1 MRFAKWIMAAA
12 LACCCGAFA
21 QDQPQAAAPAAPV
34 TMDQVV
40 DHVVASEQKLV
51 MYLDSY
57 SPVVE
62 TYFQAMKP
70 DPELG
75 MVPAGD
81 KYFLGRLDLM
91 HASEASYLGSSSR
104 LKRFLGTLTETYSLR
119 LNPAGF
125 AWMIYAD
132 RDEFDRQHYD
142 FRYVRREFLGDL
154 RCLVFDV
161 QPKPKTGDGRFIG
174 RIWVED
180 QGYNVVR
187 LNGTYSNKGNGKYY
201 FHFDSWR
208 LNLQPGLWL
217 PSYVYSEE
225 SDMHYGIGRATSFKA
240 QTRLWG
246 YNLKHAS
253 HQSELTQLTVDS
265 PDVQDQS
272 AAAQDATPVQSQ
284 RLWEQQAEGNVVE
297 RLQQAGLLAPRGEVD
312 TVLETVVNNLV
323 VTNNINLTWP
333 VHCRVMLTEPLETF
347 HVGHTIVISRGLLDV
362 LPDEASLA
370 TVLSHELGHI
380 VLGHQTDTKFAFV
393 DRMLFS
399 DQYTYQQ
406 LGFAHNLND
415 EASADKKAL
424 ELLQNSPY
432 KAKLASAGLFLK
444 ALQERSVVLS
454 ALLTPHLGNPLASR
468 DRVLRMPDLM
478 SSAPALEMSKLDQ
491 VPALPLGG
499 RVKVDPWSDQ
509 AELVK
514 SPSVPLASA
523 REKMIFEVTPV
534 FPHLARESAVG
545 AANLPP
551 PSPAQPGARAA
562 AGPQQP
568 DTTPPPSGASPQ
580 PAGATPQAPA
590 TNPQP

>member
-1 MRFAKWIMAAA
+1 MGTMRWRKWIFMTVLACCGAA
-12 LACCCGAFA
+12 LA
-21 QDQPQAAAPAAPV
+21 QQNSQPAPL

-40 DHVVASEQKLV
+40 DRVVASEQNLV
-51 MYLDSY
+51 KNLDSY
-57 SPVVE
+57 SPVIE

-70 DPELG
+70 DPQLG

-91 HASEASYLGSSSR
+91 HSNEASYLGTASR

-161 QPKPKTGDGRFIG
+161 QPKPKTGSGRFVG

-180 QGYNVVR
+180 QAYNIVR
-187 LNGTYSNKGNGKYY
+187 LNGTYSNNGNGKYY

-208 LNLQPGLWL
+208 LNLQPGMWL
-217 PSYVYSEE
+217 PAYVYSEE
-225 SDMHYGIGRATSFKA
+225 SDMHYGIGRSTSFKA

-246 YNLKHAS
+246 YNLKHAA

-265 PDVQDQS
+265 PQVQDQS
-272 AAAQDATPVQSQ
+272 AAAQDATPVQSE
-284 RLWEQQAEGNVVE
+284 RLWEQQAENNVVE

-312 TVLETVVNNLV
+312 TVLETVINNV
-323 VTNNINLTWP
+323 MVTNNINLPWP

-370 TVLSHELGHI
+370 MVLSHELGHI
-380 VLGHQTDTKFAFV
+380 VLGHQSDTKFAFV

-406 LGFAHNLND
+406 LGFAHSAV
-415 EASADKKAL
+415 EEQAADKKGM

-444 ALQERSVVLS
+444 ALQARSVALP
-454 ALLTPHLGNPLASR
+454 ALLTPHLGNPLAVR
-468 DRVLRMPDLM
+468 DHILRMPELM

-499 RVKVDPWSDQ
+499 RIKVDPWSDEAQ
-509 AELVK
+509 LVK

-523 REKMIFEVTPV
+523 REKMIFEVTPL
-534 FPHLARESAVG
+534 FPHLARQAEVG
-545 AANLPP
+545 AAQ
-551 PSPAQPGARAA
+551 S
-562 AGPQQP
+562 
-568 DTTPPPSGASPQ
+568 
-580 PAGATPQAPA
+580 APA
-590 TNPQP
+590 AEQTPVPANPQP

>member
-1 MRFAKWIMAAA
+1 
-12 LACCCGAFA
+12 
-21 QDQPQAAAPAAPV
+21 
-34 TMDQVV
+34 MDQVV
-40 DHVVASEQKLV
+40 DRVVASEQKLV

-57 SPVVE
+57 NPVVE

-75 MVPAGD
+75 MLPAGD

-91 HASEASYLGSSSR
+91 HASEASFLGTPSR

-161 QPKPKTGDGRFIG
+161 QPKPKTGDGRFLG

-180 QGYNVVR
+180 QGYNIVR
-187 LNGTYSNKGNGKYY
+187 LNGTYSNNGNGKYY

-217 PSYVYSEE
+217 PAYVYSEE
-225 SDMHYGIGRATSFKA
+225 SDMHYGVGRSTSFKA

-246 YNLKHAS
+246 YNLKHGA

-265 PDVQDQS
+265 PEVRDQS
-272 AAAQDATPVQSQ
+272 AEAQDATPVQSE
-284 RLWEQQAEGNVVE
+284 RLWEQQAENNVVE

-312 TVLETVVNNLV
+312 TVLETVVNNLA
-323 VTNNINLTWP
+323 VTNNISLPWP

-347 HVGHTIVISRGLLDV
+347 HVGHTIVVSRGLLDV

-370 TVLSHELGHI
+370 MVLSHELGHI

-406 LGFAHNLND
+406 LGFAHSAAD
-415 EASADKKAL
+415 EAAADKKAM

-432 KAKLASAGLFLK
+432 KDKLPSAGLFLK
-444 ALQERSVVLS
+444 ALQARSLVLP
-454 ALLTPHLGNPLASR
+454 ALLTPHLGNPLATR
-468 DRVLRMPDLM
+468 DRILRMPELM
-478 SSAPALEMSKLDQ
+478 SSAPNLEMSKLDQ

-499 RVKVDPWSDQ
+499 RIKVDPWSDQ

-534 FPHLARESAVG
+534 FPHLARETSVGQAISA
-545 AANLPP
+545 
-551 PSPAQPGARAA
+551 SPAPVQPATPATA
-562 AGPQQP
+562 PQQ
-568 DTTPPPSGASPQ
+568 
-580 PAGATPQAPA
+580 
-590 TNPQP
+590 

>member
-1 MRFAKWIMAAA
+1 MRLTKWILAAV
-12 LACCCGAFA
+12 LACCCGVFP
-21 QDQPQAAAPAAPV
+21 QEKPQAVAAPV

-40 DHVVASEQKLV
+40 DRVVASEQNLV
-51 MYLDSY
+51 KTLDSY

-70 DPELG
+70 DPQLG
-75 MVPAGD
+75 MAPAGD

-91 HASEASYLGSSSR
+91 HGNEASYLGTSSR

-161 QPKPKTGDGRFIG
+161 QPKKKTGDGRFIG

-180 QGYNVVR
+180 QAYNIVR
-187 LNGTYSNKGNGKYY
+187 LNGTYSNNGNGKYY

-217 PSYVYSEE
+217 PAYVYSEE
-225 SDMHYGIGRATSFKA
+225 SDMHYGVGRATSFKA

-253 HQSELTQLTVDS
+253 HESELTQLRVDS

-272 AAAQDATPVQSQ
+272 AAAQDATPVQSE
-284 RLWEQQAEGNVVE
+284 RLWEQQAENNVVE

-312 TVLETVVNNLV
+312 TVLETVINNLV
-323 VTNNINLTWP
+323 VTNNINLPWP

-370 TVLSHELGHI
+370 MVLSHELGHI
-380 VLGHQTDTKFAFV
+380 VLGHQTDTKFAFL

-406 LGFAHNLND
+406 LGFAHNGAD
-415 EASADKKAL
+415 EAAADKKAM
-424 ELLQNSPY
+424 ELLQSSPY
-432 KAKLASAGLFLK
+432 KSKLASAGLFLK
-444 ALQERSVVLS
+444 ALQARSAVLP
-454 ALLTPHLGNPLASR
+454 ALLTPHLGNPLAAR
-468 DRVLRMPDLM
+468 DRILRMPELM
-478 SSAPALEMSKLDQ
+478 TSAPVLEMSKLEQ
-491 VPALPLGG
+491 VPALALGG

-514 SPSVPLASA
+514 SPSVPLASV

-534 FPHLARESAVG
+534 FPHLARQAEVGEVKSAPQTPV
-545 AANLPP
+545 
-551 PSPAQPGARAA
+551 QPGSTTTAA
-562 AGPQQP
+562 PVNPQQ
-568 DTTPPPSGASPQ
+568 
-580 PAGATPQAPA
+580 
-590 TNPQP
+590 

>member
-1 MRFAKWIMAAA
+1 MNTMRLTKWILAVV
-12 LACCCGAFA
+12 LACCCGVFS
-21 QDQPQAAAPAAPV
+21 QENPQAVAAPV

-40 DHVVASEQKLV
+40 DRVVASEQTLV
-51 MYLDSY
+51 KNLDSY

-70 DPELG
+70 DPQLG

-91 HASEASYLGSSSR
+91 HGNEASYLGTSSR

-142 FRYVRREFLGDL
+142 FHYVRREFLGDL

-161 QPKPKTGDGRFIG
+161 QPKKKTGDGRFVG

-180 QGYNVVR
+180 QAYNIVR
-187 LNGTYSNKGNGKYY
+187 LNGTYSNNGNGKYY

-208 LNLQPGLWL
+208 LNLQPGVWL
-217 PSYVYSEE
+217 PAYVYSEE
-225 SDMHYGIGRATSFKA
+225 SDMHYGVGRATSFKA

-253 HQSELTQLTVDS
+253 HESELTQLTVDS

-272 AAAQDATPVQSQ
+272 AAAQDATPVQSE
-284 RLWEQQAEGNVVE
+284 RLWEQQAENNVVE

-312 TVLETVVNNLV
+312 TVLETVINNLV
-323 VTNNINLTWP
+323 VTNNINLPWP
-333 VHCRVMLTEPLETF
+333 VRCRVMLTEPLETF
-347 HVGHTIVISRGLLDV
+347 HVGHTIVISRGLLDA

-370 TVLSHELGHI
+370 MVLSHELGHI
-380 VLGHQTDTKFAFV
+380 VLGHQTDTKFAFL

-406 LGFAHNLND
+406 LGFAHNAAD
-415 EASADKKAL
+415 EAAADKKAM
-424 ELLQNSPY
+424 ELLQSSPY
-432 KAKLASAGLFLK
+432 KSKLASAGLFLK
-444 ALQERSVVLS
+444 ALQARSAVLP
-454 ALLTPHLGNPLASR
+454 ALLTPHLGNPLAAR
-468 DRVLRMPDLM
+468 DRILRMPELM
-478 SSAPALEMSKLDQ
+478 TSAPALEMGKLDQ
-491 VPALPLGG
+491 VPALALGG

-514 SPSVPLASA
+514 SPSVPLASV

-534 FPHLARESAVG
+534 FPHLARQAEVGEVKSAPQTPVQPDG
-545 AANLPP
+545 TTPAAPVN
-551 PSPAQPGARAA
+551 
-562 AGPQQP
+562 PQQ
-568 DTTPPPSGASPQ
+568 
-580 PAGATPQAPA
+580 
-590 TNPQP
+590 

>member
-1 MRFAKWIMAAA
+1 MRAAKWIMAAV
-12 LACCCGAFA
+12 LACSCTVFA
-21 QDQPQAAAPAAPV
+21 QDKPEAPAPTL

-40 DHVVASEQKLV
+40 DQIVAREQTLV
-51 MYLDSY
+51 KNLDNY

-70 DPELG
+70 DPDLG
-75 MVPAGD
+75 MVPVAD

-91 HASEASYLGSSSR
+91 HGNESSYLGTSSR

-132 RDEFDRQHYD
+132 RDEFDREHYD
-142 FRYVRREFLGDL
+142 FHYVRREFLGDL

-161 QPKPKTGDGRFIG
+161 QPKKKTGDGRFLG

-180 QGYNVVR
+180 QGYNIVR
-187 LNGTYSNKGNGKYY
+187 LNGTYSNNGNGKYY

-217 PSYVYSEE
+217 PAYVYSEE

-246 YNLKHAS
+246 YNLKHAA
-253 HQSELTQLTVDS
+253 HESELTQLTVDS

-284 RLWEQQAEGNVVE
+284 RLWEQQAESNVVE
-297 RLQQAGLLAPRGEVD
+297 RLQQAGLLAPRGQVD

-323 VTNNINLTWP
+323 VTNNINLPWP
-333 VHCRVMLTEPLETF
+333 VHCRVMLTAPLETF

-362 LPDEASLA
+362 LPDEVSLA
-370 TVLSHELGHI
+370 MVLSHELGHI

-393 DRMLFS
+393 DRMLYS

-406 LGFAHNLND
+406 LGFAHNSN
-415 EASADKKAL
+415 EEQAADKKAMD
-424 ELLQNSPY
+424 LLKNSPY
-432 KAKLASAGLFLK
+432 KDKLPAAGLFLK
-444 ALQERSVVLS
+444 ALQARSAELP
-454 ALLTPHLGNPLASR
+454 ALLTPHLGNPLATK
-468 DRVLRMPDLM
+468 DRILRMPDLM
-478 SSAPALEMSKLDQ
+478 SAAPNLEMSKLDQ

-514 SPSVPLASA
+514 SPAVALASA

-534 FPHLARESAVG
+534 FPHLARAAEAGAV
-545 AANLPP
+545 AAIPQAPVPP
-551 PSPAQPGARAA
+551 APQPPAQQAPQASVQPASTPAQPPSAA
-562 AGPQQP
+562 
-568 DTTPPPSGASPQ
+568 PSAPQ
-580 PAGATPQAPA
+580 P
-590 TNPQP
+590 

>member
-1 MRFAKWIMAAA
+1 MRRARWIMAAM
-12 LACCCGAFA
+12 LACCCAALA
-21 QDQPQAAAPAAPV
+21 QEKPQAAAPV

-40 DHVVASEQKLV
+40 DHVVASEQKLI

-91 HASEASYLGSSSR
+91 HAAEASYLGTPSR

-161 QPKPKTGDGRFIG
+161 QPKPKTGDGRFVG
-174 RIWVED
+174 RIWVEE
-180 QGYNVVR
+180 QGYNIVR
-187 LNGTYSNKGNGKYY
+187 LNGTYSNNGNGKYY

-208 LNLQPGLWL
+208 LNLQPNLWL
-217 PSYVYSEE
+217 PAYVYSEE
-225 SDMHYGIGRATSFKA
+225 SDMRYGIGRATSFKA

-246 YNLKHAS
+246 YNLKHGV

-272 AAAQDATPVQSQ
+272 AAAQDATPVQSE
-284 RLWEQQAEGNVVE
+284 RLWEQQAENNVVE
-297 RLQQAGLLAPRGEVD
+297 RLQQAGLLAPRGDVD
-312 TVLETVVNNLV
+312 TVLETVINNLV
-323 VTNNINLTWP
+323 VTNNINLPWP
-333 VHCRVMLTEPLETF
+333 VHCRVLLTEPLETF

-370 TVLSHELGHI
+370 MVLSHELGHI

-406 LGFAHNLND
+406 LGFAHNAAE
-415 EASADKKAL
+415 EAAADKKAM

-432 KAKLASAGLFLK
+432 KDKLASAGLFLK
-444 ALQERSVVLS
+444 ALQARSAVLP
-454 ALLTPHLGNPLASR
+454 ALLTPHLGNPLAVR
-468 DRVLRMPDLM
+468 DRILRMPELM
-478 SSAPALEMSKLDQ
+478 SSAPPLEMSKLDQ

-499 RVKVDPWSDQ
+499 RIKVDPWSDQ

-514 SPSVPLASA
+514 SPTVPLASA

-534 FPHLARESAVG
+534 FPHLAREADAGQTKSA
-545 AANLPP
+545 
-551 PSPAQPGARAA
+551 AQP
-562 AGPQQP
+562 P
-568 DTTPPPSGASPQ
+568 
-580 PAGATPQAPA
+580 ATPAA
-590 TNPQP
+590 SANPPQ

>member
-1 MRFAKWIMAAA
+1 MNTMRLTKWILAVV
-12 LACCCGAFA
+12 LACCCGVFS
-21 QDQPQAAAPAAPV
+21 QENPQAVAAPV

-40 DHVVASEQKLV
+40 DRVVASEQTLV
-51 MYLDSY
+51 KNLDSY

-70 DPELG
+70 DPQLG

-91 HASEASYLGSSSR
+91 HGNEASYLGTSSR

-142 FRYVRREFLGDL
+142 FHYVRREFLGDL

-161 QPKPKTGDGRFIG
+161 QPKKKTGDGRFVG

-180 QGYNVVR
+180 QAYNIVR
-187 LNGTYSNKGNGKYY
+187 LNGTYSNNGNGKYY

-208 LNLQPGLWL
+208 LNLQPGVWL
-217 PSYVYSEE
+217 PAYVYSEE
-225 SDMHYGIGRATSFKA
+225 SDMHYGVGRATSFKA

-253 HQSELTQLTVDS
+253 HESELTQLTVDS

-272 AAAQDATPVQSQ
+272 AAAQDATPVQSE
-284 RLWEQQAEGNVVE
+284 RLWEQQAENNVVE

-312 TVLETVVNNLV
+312 TVLETVINNLV
-323 VTNNINLTWP
+323 VTNNINLPWP
-333 VHCRVMLTEPLETF
+333 VRCRVMLTEPLETF
-347 HVGHTIVISRGLLDV
+347 HVGHTIVISRGLLDA

-380 VLGHQTDTKFAFV
+380 VLGHQTDTKFAFL

-406 LGFAHNLND
+406 LGFAHNAAD
-415 EASADKKAL
+415 EAAADKKAM
-424 ELLQNSPY
+424 ELLQSSPY
-432 KAKLASAGLFLK
+432 KSKLASAGLFLN
-444 ALQERSVVLS
+444 ALQARSAVLP
-454 ALLTPHLGNPLASR
+454 ALLTPHLGNPLAAR
-468 DRVLRMPDLM
+468 DRILRMPELM
-478 SSAPALEMSKLDQ
+478 TSAPALEMGKLDQ
-491 VPALPLGG
+491 VPALALGG

-514 SPSVPLASA
+514 SPSVPLASV

-534 FPHLARESAVG
+534 FPHLTRQAEVGEVKSAPQTPVQPDG
-545 AANLPP
+545 TTPAAPVN
-551 PSPAQPGARAA
+551 
-562 AGPQQP
+562 PQQ
-568 DTTPPPSGASPQ
+568 
-580 PAGATPQAPA
+580 
-590 TNPQP
+590 

>member
-1 MRFAKWIMAAA
+1 MRWRKWIFMTVLACCGAA
-12 LACCCGAFA
+12 LA
-21 QDQPQAAAPAAPV
+21 QQNSQPAPL

-40 DHVVASEQKLV
+40 DRVVASEQNLV
-51 MYLDSY
+51 KNLDSY
-57 SPVVE
+57 SPVIE

-70 DPELG
+70 DPQLG

-91 HASEASYLGSSSR
+91 HSNEASYLGTASR

-161 QPKPKTGDGRFIG
+161 QPKPKTGSGRFVG

-180 QGYNVVR
+180 QAYNIVR
-187 LNGTYSNKGNGKYY
+187 LNGTYSNNGNGKYY

-208 LNLQPGLWL
+208 LNLQPGMWL
-217 PSYVYSEE
+217 PAYVYSEE
-225 SDMHYGIGRATSFKA
+225 SDMHYGIGRSTSFKA

-246 YNLKHAS
+246 YNLKHAA

-265 PDVQDQS
+265 PQVQDQS
-272 AAAQDATPVQSQ
+272 AAAQDATPVQSE
-284 RLWEQQAEGNVVE
+284 RLWEQQAENNVVE

-312 TVLETVVNNLV
+312 TVLETVINNV
-323 VTNNINLTWP
+323 MVTNNINLPWP

-370 TVLSHELGHI
+370 MVLSHELGHI
-380 VLGHQTDTKFAFV
+380 VLGHQSDTKFAFV

-406 LGFAHNLND
+406 LGFAHSAV
-415 EASADKKAL
+415 EEQAADKKGM

-444 ALQERSVVLS
+444 ALQARSVALP
-454 ALLTPHLGNPLASR
+454 ALLTPHLGNPLAVR
-468 DRVLRMPDLM
+468 DHILRMPELM

-499 RVKVDPWSDQ
+499 RIKVDPWSDEAQ
-509 AELVK
+509 LVK

-523 REKMIFEVTPV
+523 REKMIFEVTPL
-534 FPHLARESAVG
+534 FPHLARQAEVG
-545 AANLPP
+545 AAQ
-551 PSPAQPGARAA
+551 S
-562 AGPQQP
+562 
-568 DTTPPPSGASPQ
+568 
-580 PAGATPQAPA
+580 APA
-590 TNPQP
+590 AEQTPVPANPQP

>member
-1 MRFAKWIMAAA
+1 MRLTKWILAAV
-12 LACCCGAFA
+12 LACCCGVFP
-21 QDQPQAAAPAAPV
+21 QEKPQAVAAPV

-40 DHVVASEQKLV
+40 DRVVASEQNLV
-51 MYLDSY
+51 KTLDSY

-70 DPELG
+70 DPQLG
-75 MVPAGD
+75 MAPAGD

-91 HASEASYLGSSSR
+91 HGNEASYLGTSSR

-161 QPKPKTGDGRFIG
+161 QPKKKTGDGRFIG

-180 QGYNVVR
+180 QAYNIVR
-187 LNGTYSNKGNGKYY
+187 LNGTYSNNGNGKYY

-217 PSYVYSEE
+217 PAYVYSEE
-225 SDMHYGIGRATSFKA
+225 SDMHYGVGRATSFKA

-253 HQSELTQLTVDS
+253 HESELTQLRVDS

-272 AAAQDATPVQSQ
+272 AAAQDATPVQSE
-284 RLWEQQAEGNVVE
+284 RLWEQQAENNVVE

-312 TVLETVVNNLV
+312 TVLETVINNLV
-323 VTNNINLTWP
+323 VTNNINLPWP

-370 TVLSHELGHI
+370 MVLSHELGHI
-380 VLGHQTDTKFAFV
+380 VLGHQTDTKFAFL

-406 LGFAHNLND
+406 LGFAHNGAD
-415 EASADKKAL
+415 EAAADKKAM
-424 ELLQNSPY
+424 ELLQSSPY
-432 KAKLASAGLFLK
+432 KSKLASAGLFLK
-444 ALQERSVVLS
+444 ALQARSAVLP
-454 ALLTPHLGNPLASR
+454 ALLTPHLGNPLGAR
-468 DRVLRMPDLM
+468 DRILRMPELM
-478 SSAPALEMSKLDQ
+478 TSAPVLEMSKLEQ
-491 VPALPLGG
+491 VPALALGG

-514 SPSVPLASA
+514 SPSVPLASV

-534 FPHLARESAVG
+534 FPHLARQAEVGEVKSAPQTPV
-545 AANLPP
+545 
-551 PSPAQPGARAA
+551 QPGSTTTAA
-562 AGPQQP
+562 PVNPQQ
-568 DTTPPPSGASPQ
+568 
-580 PAGATPQAPA
+580 
-590 TNPQP
+590 

>member
-1 MRFAKWIMAAA
+1 MRRTKWILAAV
-12 LACCCGAFA
+12 LACGCGLFS
-21 QDQPQAAAPAAPV
+21 QETPPVVSAPV

-40 DHVVASEQKLV
+40 DRVVASEQTLV
-51 MYLDSY
+51 KNLDSY

-70 DPELG
+70 DPQLG

-91 HASEASYLGSSSR
+91 HGNEASYLGTSSR

-161 QPKPKTGDGRFIG
+161 QPKKKTGDGRFIG

-180 QGYNVVR
+180 QSYNIVR
-187 LNGTYSNKGNGKYY
+187 LNGTYSNNGNGKYY

-217 PSYVYSEE
+217 PAYVYSEE
-225 SDMHYGIGRATSFKA
+225 TDMHYGVGRATSFKA

-246 YNLKHAS
+246 YNLKHAA
-253 HQSELTQLTVDS
+253 HESELTQLTVDS

-272 AAAQDATPVQSQ
+272 AAAQDATPVQSE
-284 RLWEQQAEGNVVE
+284 RLWEQQAENNVVE

-312 TVLETVVNNLV
+312 TVLETVINNLV
-323 VTNNINLTWP
+323 VTSNVNLTWP

-370 TVLSHELGHI
+370 MVLSHELGHI

-406 LGFAHNLND
+406 LGFAHNAAD
-415 EASADKKAL
+415 EAAADKKAM

-432 KAKLASAGLFLK
+432 KSKLASAGLFLK
-444 ALQERSVVLS
+444 ALQARSVVLP
-454 ALLTPHLGNPLASR
+454 ALLTPHLGNPLATR
-468 DRVLRMPDLM
+468 ERILRMPELM
-478 SSAPALEMSKLDQ
+478 TSAPALEMSKLDQ

-499 RVKVDPWSDQ
+499 RIKVDPWSDQ

-523 REKMIFEVTPV
+523 REKMVFEVTPV
-534 FPHLARESAVG
+534 FPHLARQAEVGEAKSAPQTPV
-545 AANLPP
+545 
-551 PSPAQPGARAA
+551 QPGSAA
-562 AGPQQP
+562 PAAPV
-568 DTTPPPSGASPQ
+568 SPQ
-580 PAGATPQAPA
+580 P
-590 TNPQP
+590 

>member
-1 MRFAKWIMAAA
+1 MRLTKWILAVV
-12 LACCCGAFA
+12 LACCCGVFS
-21 QDQPQAAAPAAPV
+21 QENPQAVAAPV

-40 DHVVASEQKLV
+40 DRVVASEQTLV
-51 MYLDSY
+51 KNLDSY

-70 DPELG
+70 DPQQG

-91 HASEASYLGSSSR
+91 HGNEASYLGTSSR

-142 FRYVRREFLGDL
+142 FHYVRREFLGDL

-161 QPKPKTGDGRFIG
+161 QPKKKTGDGRFVG

-180 QGYNVVR
+180 QAYNIVR
-187 LNGTYSNKGNGKYY
+187 LNGTYSNNGNGKYY

-208 LNLQPGLWL
+208 LNLQPGVWL
-217 PSYVYSEE
+217 PAYVYSEE
-225 SDMHYGIGRATSFKA
+225 SDMHYGVGRATSFKA

-253 HQSELTQLTVDS
+253 HESELTQLTVDS

-272 AAAQDATPVQSQ
+272 AAAQDATPVQSE
-284 RLWEQQAEGNVVE
+284 RLWEQQAENNVVE

-312 TVLETVVNNLV
+312 TVLETVINNLV
-323 VTNNINLTWP
+323 VTNNINLPWP
-333 VHCRVMLTEPLETF
+333 VRCRVMLTEPLETF
-347 HVGHTIVISRGLLDV
+347 HVGHTIVISRGLLDA

-370 TVLSHELGHI
+370 MVLSHELGHI
-380 VLGHQTDTKFAFV
+380 VLGHQTDTKFAFL

-406 LGFAHNLND
+406 LGFAHNAAD
-415 EASADKKAL
+415 EAAADKKAM
-424 ELLQNSPY
+424 ELLQSSPY
-432 KAKLASAGLFLK
+432 KSKLASAGLFLK
-444 ALQERSVVLS
+444 ALQARSAVLP
-454 ALLTPHLGNPLASR
+454 ALLTPHLGNPLAAR
-468 DRVLRMPDLM
+468 DRILRMPELM
-478 SSAPALEMSKLDQ
+478 ISAPALEMGKLDQ
-491 VPALPLGG
+491 VPALALGG

-514 SPSVPLASA
+514 SPSVPLASV

-534 FPHLARESAVG
+534 FPHLARQAEVGEVKSAPQTPVQPDG
-545 AANLPP
+545 TTPAAPVN
-551 PSPAQPGARAA
+551 
-562 AGPQQP
+562 PQQ
-568 DTTPPPSGASPQ
+568 
-580 PAGATPQAPA
+580 
-590 TNPQP
+590 

>member
-1 MRFAKWIMAAA
+1 MRRTKWILAAV
-12 LACCCGAFA
+12 LACGCAVFS
-21 QDQPQAAAPAAPV
+21 QETPPVVSAPV

-40 DHVVASEQKLV
+40 DRVVASEQTLV
-51 MYLDSY
+51 KNLDSY

-70 DPELG
+70 DPQLG

-91 HASEASYLGSSSR
+91 HGNEASYLGTSSR

-161 QPKPKTGDGRFIG
+161 QPKKKTGDGRFIG
-174 RIWVED
+174 RLWVED
-180 QGYNVVR
+180 QSYNIVR
-187 LNGTYSNKGNGKYY
+187 LNGTYSNNGNGKYY

-217 PSYVYSEE
+217 PAYVYSEE
-225 SDMHYGIGRATSFKA
+225 TDMHYGVGRATSFKA

-246 YNLKHAS
+246 YNLKHAA
-253 HQSELTQLTVDS
+253 HESELTQLTVDS

-272 AAAQDATPVQSQ
+272 AAAQDATPVQSE
-284 RLWEQQAEGNVVE
+284 RLWEQQAENNVVE

-312 TVLETVVNNLV
+312 TVLETVINNLV
-323 VTNNINLTWP
+323 VTSNVNLTWP

-370 TVLSHELGHI
+370 MVLSHELGHI

-406 LGFAHNLND
+406 LGFAHNAAD
-415 EASADKKAL
+415 EAAADKRAM

-432 KAKLASAGLFLK
+432 KSKLASAGLFLK
-444 ALQERSVVLS
+444 ALQARSVVLP
-454 ALLTPHLGNPLASR
+454 ALLTPHLGNPLATR
-468 DRVLRMPDLM
+468 ERILRMPELM
-478 SSAPALEMSKLDQ
+478 TSAPALEMSKLDQ

-499 RVKVDPWSDQ
+499 RIKVDPWSDQ

-523 REKMIFEVTPV
+523 REKMVFEVTPV
-534 FPHLARESAVG
+534 FPHLARQAEVGEAKSAPQTPV
-545 AANLPP
+545 
-551 PSPAQPGARAA
+551 QPG
-562 AGPQQP
+562 
-568 DTTPPPSGASPQ
+568 S
-580 PAGATPQAPA
+580 ATPAA
-590 TNPQP
+590 TVNPQP

>member
-1 MRFAKWIMAAA
+1 MRLTKWILAVV
-12 LACCCGAFA
+12 LACCCGVFS
-21 QDQPQAAAPAAPV
+21 QENPQAVAAPV

-40 DHVVASEQKLV
+40 DRVVASEQTLV
-51 MYLDSY
+51 KNLDRY

-70 DPELG
+70 DPQLG

-91 HASEASYLGSSSR
+91 HGNEASYLGTSSR

-142 FRYVRREFLGDL
+142 FHYVRREFLGDL

-161 QPKPKTGDGRFIG
+161 QPKKKTGDGRFVG

-180 QGYNVVR
+180 QAYNIVR
-187 LNGTYSNKGNGKYY
+187 LNGTYSNNGNGKYY

-208 LNLQPGLWL
+208 LNLQPGVWL
-217 PSYVYSEE
+217 PAYVYSEE
-225 SDMHYGIGRATSFKA
+225 SDMHYGVGRATSFKA

-253 HQSELTQLTVDS
+253 HESELTQLTVDS

-272 AAAQDATPVQSQ
+272 AAAQDATPVQSE
-284 RLWEQQAEGNVVE
+284 RLWEQQAENNVVE

-312 TVLETVVNNLV
+312 TVLETVINNLV
-323 VTNNINLTWP
+323 VTNNINLPWP
-333 VHCRVMLTEPLETF
+333 VRCRVMLTEPLETF
-347 HVGHTIVISRGLLDV
+347 HVGHTIVISRGLLDA

-370 TVLSHELGHI
+370 MVLSHELGHI
-380 VLGHQTDTKFAFV
+380 VLGHQTDTKFAFL

-406 LGFAHNLND
+406 LGFAHNAAD
-415 EASADKKAL
+415 EAAADKKAM
-424 ELLQNSPY
+424 ELLQSSPY
-432 KAKLASAGLFLK
+432 KSKLASAGLFLK
-444 ALQERSVVLS
+444 ALQARSAVLP
-454 ALLTPHLGNPLASR
+454 ALLTPHLGNPLAAR
-468 DRVLRMPDLM
+468 DRILRMPELM
-478 SSAPALEMSKLDQ
+478 TSAPALEMGKLDQ
-491 VPALPLGG
+491 VPALALGG

-514 SPSVPLASA
+514 SPSVPLASV

-534 FPHLARESAVG
+534 FPHLARQAEVGEVKSAPQTPVQPDG
-545 AANLPP
+545 TTPAAPVN
-551 PSPAQPGARAA
+551 
-562 AGPQQP
+562 PQQ
-568 DTTPPPSGASPQ
+568 
-580 PAGATPQAPA
+580 
-590 TNPQP
+590 

>member
-1 MRFAKWIMAAA
+1 MRRTKWILAAV
-12 LACCCGAFA
+12 LACGCGLFS
-21 QDQPQAAAPAAPV
+21 QETPPVVSAPV

-40 DHVVASEQKLV
+40 DRVVASEQTLV
-51 MYLDSY
+51 KNLDSY

-70 DPELG
+70 DPQLG

-91 HASEASYLGSSSR
+91 HGNEASYLGTSSR

-161 QPKPKTGDGRFIG
+161 QPKKKTGDGRFIG

-180 QGYNVVR
+180 QSYNIVR
-187 LNGTYSNKGNGKYY
+187 LNGTYSNNGNGKYY

-217 PSYVYSEE
+217 PAYVYSEE
-225 SDMHYGIGRATSFKA
+225 TDMHYGVGRATSFKA

-246 YNLKHAS
+246 YNLKHAA
-253 HQSELTQLTVDS
+253 HESELTQLTVDS

-272 AAAQDATPVQSQ
+272 AAAQDATPVQSE
-284 RLWEQQAEGNVVE
+284 RLWEQQAENNVVE

-312 TVLETVVNNLV
+312 TVLETVINNLV
-323 VTNNINLTWP
+323 VTSNVNLTWP

-370 TVLSHELGHI
+370 MVLSHELGHI

-406 LGFAHNLND
+406 LGFAQNAAD
-415 EASADKKAL
+415 EAAADKKAM

-432 KAKLASAGLFLK
+432 KSKLASAGLFLK
-444 ALQERSVVLS
+444 ALQARSVVLP
-454 ALLTPHLGNPLASR
+454 ALLTPHLGNPLATR
-468 DRVLRMPDLM
+468 ERILRMPELM
-478 SSAPALEMSKLDQ
+478 TSAPALEMSKLDQ

-499 RVKVDPWSDQ
+499 RIKVDPWSDQ

-523 REKMIFEVTPV
+523 REKMVFEVTPV
-534 FPHLARESAVG
+534 FPHLARQAEVGEAKSAPQTPV
-545 AANLPP
+545 
-551 PSPAQPGARAA
+551 QPG
-562 AGPQQP
+562 
-568 DTTPPPSGASPQ
+568 S
-580 PAGATPQAPA
+580 ATPAAPV
-590 TNPQP
+590 NPQP

>member
-1 MRFAKWIMAAA
+1 MRWAGWMMAAM
-12 LACCCGAFA
+12 LACCCGALA
-21 QDQPQAAAPAAPV
+21 QEKPV

-40 DHVVASEQKLV
+40 DHVVASEQKLI

-91 HASEASYLGSSSR
+91 HAAEASYLGTPSR

-161 QPKPKTGDGRFIG
+161 QPKPKTGDGRFVG

-180 QGYNVVR
+180 QGYNIVR
-187 LNGTYSNKGNGKYY
+187 LNGTYSNNGNGKYY

-208 LNLQPGLWL
+208 LNLQPNLWL
-217 PSYVYSEE
+217 PAYVYSEE
-225 SDMHYGIGRATSFKA
+225 SDMRYGIGRATSFKA

-246 YNLKHAS
+246 YNLKHGA

-272 AAAQDATPVQSQ
+272 AAAQDATPVQSE
-284 RLWEQQAEGNVVE
+284 RLWEQQAENNVVE
-297 RLQQAGLLAPRGEVD
+297 RLQQAGLLAPRGDVD

-323 VTNNINLTWP
+323 VTNNINLPWP
-333 VHCRVMLTEPLETF
+333 VHCRVLLTEPLETF

-362 LPDEASLA
+362 LPDEVSLA
-370 TVLSHELGHI
+370 MVLSHELGHI

-406 LGFAHNLND
+406 LGFAHNAVE
-415 EASADKKAL
+415 EAAADKKAM

-432 KAKLASAGLFLK
+432 KDKLASAGLFLK
-444 ALQERSVVLS
+444 ALQARSAVLP
-454 ALLTPHLGNPLASR
+454 ALLTPHLGNPLAVR
-468 DRVLRMPDLM
+468 DRILRMPELM
-478 SSAPALEMSKLDQ
+478 NSAPPLEMSKLDQ

-499 RVKVDPWSDQ
+499 RIKVDPWSDK

-514 SPSVPLASA
+514 SPTVQLASA

-534 FPHLARESAVG
+534 FPHLAREADAG
-545 AANLPP
+545 QTKTAA
-551 PSPAQPGARAA
+551 
-562 AGPQQP
+562 QQP
-568 DTTPPPSGASPQ
+568 ATPP
-580 PAGATPQAPA
+580 APA
-590 TNPQP
+590 NPPQ

>member
-1 MRFAKWIMAAA
+1 MNTMRLTKCILAVV
-12 LACCCGAFA
+12 LACCCGVFS
-21 QDQPQAAAPAAPV
+21 QENPQAVAAPV

-40 DHVVASEQKLV
+40 DRVVASEQTLV
-51 MYLDSY
+51 KNLDSY

-70 DPELG
+70 DPQQG

-91 HASEASYLGSSSR
+91 HGNEASYLGTSSR

-142 FRYVRREFLGDL
+142 FHYVRREFLGDL

-161 QPKPKTGDGRFIG
+161 QPKKKTGDGRFVG

-180 QGYNVVR
+180 QAYNIVR
-187 LNGTYSNKGNGKYY
+187 LNGTYSNNGNGKYY

-208 LNLQPGLWL
+208 LNLQPGVWL
-217 PSYVYSEE
+217 PAYVYSEE
-225 SDMHYGIGRATSFKA
+225 SDMHYGVGRATSFKA

-253 HQSELTQLTVDS
+253 HESELTQLTVDS

-272 AAAQDATPVQSQ
+272 AAAQDATPVQSE
-284 RLWEQQAEGNVVE
+284 RLWEQQAENNVVE

-312 TVLETVVNNLV
+312 TVLETVINNLV
-323 VTNNINLTWP
+323 VTNNINLPWP
-333 VHCRVMLTEPLETF
+333 VRCRVMLTEPLETF
-347 HVGHTIVISRGLLDV
+347 HVGHTIVISRGLLDA

-370 TVLSHELGHI
+370 MVLSHELGHI
-380 VLGHQTDTKFAFV
+380 VLGHQTDTKFAFL

-406 LGFAHNLND
+406 LGFAHNAAD
-415 EASADKKAL
+415 EAAADKKAM
-424 ELLQNSPY
+424 ELLQSSPY
-432 KAKLASAGLFLK
+432 KSKLASAGLFLK
-444 ALQERSVVLS
+444 ALQARSAVLP
-454 ALLTPHLGNPLASR
+454 ALLTPHLGNPLAAR
-468 DRVLRMPDLM
+468 DRILRMPELM
-478 SSAPALEMSKLDQ
+478 TSAPALEMGKLDQ
-491 VPALPLGG
+491 VPALALGG

-514 SPSVPLASA
+514 SPSVPLASV

-534 FPHLARESAVG
+534 FPHLARQAEVGEVKSAPQTPVQPDG
-545 AANLPP
+545 TTPAAPVN
-551 PSPAQPGARAA
+551 
-562 AGPQQP
+562 PQQ
-568 DTTPPPSGASPQ
+568 
-580 PAGATPQAPA
+580 
-590 TNPQP
+590 

>member
-1 MRFAKWIMAAA
+1 MKTMRRTKWILAAV
-12 LACCCGAFA
+12 LACGCGLFS
-21 QDQPQAAAPAAPV
+21 QETPPVVSAPV

-40 DHVVASEQKLV
+40 DRVVASEQTLV
-51 MYLDSY
+51 KNLDSY

-70 DPELG
+70 DPQLG

-91 HASEASYLGSSSR
+91 HGNEASYLGTSSR

-161 QPKPKTGDGRFIG
+161 QPKKKTGDGRFIG

-180 QGYNVVR
+180 QSYNIVR
-187 LNGTYSNKGNGKYY
+187 LNGTYSNNGNGKYY

-217 PSYVYSEE
+217 PAYVYSEE
-225 SDMHYGIGRATSFKA
+225 TDMHYGVGRATSFKA

-246 YNLKHAS
+246 YNLKHAA
-253 HQSELTQLTVDS
+253 HESELTQLTVDS

-272 AAAQDATPVQSQ
+272 AAAQDATPVQSE
-284 RLWEQQAEGNVVE
+284 RLWEQQAENNVVE

-312 TVLETVVNNLV
+312 TVLETVINNLV
-323 VTNNINLTWP
+323 VTSNVNLTWP

-370 TVLSHELGHI
+370 MVLSHELGHI

-406 LGFAHNLND
+406 LGFAQNAAD
-415 EASADKKAL
+415 EAAADKKAM

-432 KAKLASAGLFLK
+432 KSKLASAGLFLK
-444 ALQERSVVLS
+444 ALQARSVVLP
-454 ALLTPHLGNPLASR
+454 ALLTPHLGNPLATR
-468 DRVLRMPDLM
+468 ERILRMPELM
-478 SSAPALEMSKLDQ
+478 TSAPALEMSKLDQ

-499 RVKVDPWSDQ
+499 RIKVDPWSDQ

-523 REKMIFEVTPV
+523 REKMVFEVTPV
-534 FPHLARESAVG
+534 FPHLARQAEVGEAKSAPQTPV
-545 AANLPP
+545 
-551 PSPAQPGARAA
+551 QPGSA
-562 AGPQQP
+562 
-568 DTTPPPSGASPQ
+568 
-580 PAGATPQAPA
+580 APA
-590 TNPQP
+590 APVNPQP

>member
-1 MRFAKWIMAAA
+1 MRRTKWILAAV
-12 LACCCGAFA
+12 LACGCGLFS
-21 QDQPQAAAPAAPV
+21 QETPQVVSAPV

-40 DHVVASEQKLV
+40 DRVVASEQTLV
-51 MYLDSY
+51 KNLDSY

-70 DPELG
+70 DPQLG

-91 HASEASYLGSSSR
+91 HGNEASYLGTSSR

-161 QPKPKTGDGRFIG
+161 QPKKKTGDGRFIG

-180 QGYNVVR
+180 QSYNIVR
-187 LNGTYSNKGNGKYY
+187 LNGTYSNNGNGKYY

-217 PSYVYSEE
+217 PAYVYSEE
-225 SDMHYGIGRATSFKA
+225 TDMHYGVGRATSFKA

-246 YNLKHAS
+246 YNLKHAA
-253 HQSELTQLTVDS
+253 HESELTQLTVDS

-272 AAAQDATPVQSQ
+272 AAAQDATPVQSE
-284 RLWEQQAEGNVVE
+284 RLWEQQAENNVVE

-312 TVLETVVNNLV
+312 TVLETVINNLV
-323 VTNNINLTWP
+323 VTSNVNLTWP

-370 TVLSHELGHI
+370 MVLSHELGHI

-406 LGFAHNLND
+406 LGFAQNAAD
-415 EASADKKAL
+415 EAAADKKAM

-432 KAKLASAGLFLK
+432 KSKLASAGLFLK
-444 ALQERSVVLS
+444 ALQARSVVLP
-454 ALLTPHLGNPLASR
+454 ALLTPHLGNPLATR
-468 DRVLRMPDLM
+468 ERILRMPELM
-478 SSAPALEMSKLDQ
+478 TSAPALEMSKLDQ

-499 RVKVDPWSDQ
+499 RIKVDPWSDQ

-523 REKMIFEVTPV
+523 REKMVFEVTPV
-534 FPHLARESAVG
+534 FPHLARQAEVGEAKSAPQTPV
-545 AANLPP
+545 
-551 PSPAQPGARAA
+551 QPGSA
-562 AGPQQP
+562 
-568 DTTPPPSGASPQ
+568 
-580 PAGATPQAPA
+580 APA
-590 TNPQP
+590 APVNPQP

>member
-1 MRFAKWIMAAA
+1 
-12 LACCCGAFA
+12 
-21 QDQPQAAAPAAPV
+21 
-34 TMDQVV
+34 
-40 DHVVASEQKLV
+40 
-51 MYLDSY
+51 
-57 SPVVE
+57 
-62 TYFQAMKP
+62 
-70 DPELG
+70 
-75 MVPAGD
+75 
-81 KYFLGRLDLM
+81 
-91 HASEASYLGSSSR
+91 
-104 LKRFLGTLTETYSLR
+104 
-119 LNPAGF
+119 
-125 AWMIYAD
+125 
-132 RDEFDRQHYD
+132 
-142 FRYVRREFLGDL
+142 
-154 RCLVFDV
+154 
-161 QPKPKTGDGRFIG
+161 
-174 RIWVED
+174 
-180 QGYNVVR
+180 
-187 LNGTYSNKGNGKYY
+187 
-201 FHFDSWR
+201 
-208 LNLQPGLWL
+208 
-217 PSYVYSEE
+217 
-225 SDMHYGIGRATSFKA
+225 
-240 QTRLWG
+240 
-246 YNLKHAS
+246 
-253 HQSELTQLTVDS
+253 
-265 PDVQDQS
+265 
-272 AAAQDATPVQSQ
+272 
-284 RLWEQQAEGNVVE
+284 VE
-297 RLQQAGLLAPRGEVD
+297 RWQQAGLLAPRGEVD

-406 LGFAHNLND
+406 LGFAHNVND

-499 RVKVDPWSDQ
+499 RIKVDPWSDQ

-534 FPHLARESAVG
+534 FPHLAREAAVG
-545 AANLPP
+545 TAANIPP
-551 PSPAQPGARAA
+551 QPPAQPSAGVAA
-562 AGPQQP
+562 PPQQP
-568 DTTPPPSGASPQ
+568 GASPQ
-580 PAGATPQAPA
+580 PAGASPQPSDAGPQPPPP
-590 TNPQP
+590 NPQP

>member
-1 MRFAKWIMAAA
+1 MNTMRLTKWILAVV
-12 LACCCGAFA
+12 LACCCGVFS
-21 QDQPQAAAPAAPV
+21 QENPQAVAAPV

-40 DHVVASEQKLV
+40 DRVVASEQTLV
-51 MYLDSY
+51 KNLDSY

-70 DPELG
+70 DPQLG

-91 HASEASYLGSSSR
+91 HGNEASYLGTSSR

-142 FRYVRREFLGDL
+142 FHYVRREFLGDL

-161 QPKPKTGDGRFIG
+161 QPKKKTGDGRFVG

-180 QGYNVVR
+180 QAYNIVR
-187 LNGTYSNKGNGKYY
+187 LNGTYSNNGNGKYY

-208 LNLQPGLWL
+208 LNLQPGVWL
-217 PSYVYSEE
+217 PAYVYSEE
-225 SDMHYGIGRATSFKA
+225 SDMHYGVGRATSFKA

-253 HQSELTQLTVDS
+253 HESELTQLTVDS

-272 AAAQDATPVQSQ
+272 AAAQDATPVQSE
-284 RLWEQQAEGNVVE
+284 RLWEQQAENNVVE

-312 TVLETVVNNLV
+312 TVLETVINNLV
-323 VTNNINLTWP
+323 VTNNINLPWP
-333 VHCRVMLTEPLETF
+333 VRCRVMLTEPLETF
-347 HVGHTIVISRGLLDV
+347 HVGHTIVISRGLLDA

-370 TVLSHELGHI
+370 MVLSHELGHI
-380 VLGHQTDTKFAFV
+380 VLGHQTDTKFAFL

-406 LGFAHNLND
+406 LGFAHNAAD
-415 EASADKKAL
+415 EAAADKKAM
-424 ELLQNSPY
+424 ELLQSSPY
-432 KAKLASAGLFLK
+432 KSKLASAGLFLK
-444 ALQERSVVLS
+444 ALQARSAVLP
-454 ALLTPHLGNPLASR
+454 ALLTPHLGNPLAAR
-468 DRVLRMPDLM
+468 DRILRMPELM
-478 SSAPALEMSKLDQ
+478 ISAPSLEMGKLDQ
-491 VPALPLGG
+491 VPALALGG

-514 SPSVPLASA
+514 SPSVPLASV

-534 FPHLARESAVG
+534 FPHLARQAEVGEVKSAPQTPVQPDG
-545 AANLPP
+545 TTPAAPVN
-551 PSPAQPGARAA
+551 
-562 AGPQQP
+562 PQQ
-568 DTTPPPSGASPQ
+568 
-580 PAGATPQAPA
+580 
-590 TNPQP
+590 

>member
-1 MRFAKWIMAAA
+1 MRVAKWILAAV
-12 LACCCGAFA
+12 LACCCGVFS
-21 QDQPQAAAPAAPV
+21 QEKPLTVAAPV

-40 DHVVASEQKLV
+40 DRVVASEQNLV
-51 MYLDSY
+51 KTLDAY

-70 DPELG
+70 DPQLG
-75 MVPAGD
+75 MAPAGD

-91 HASEASYLGSSSR
+91 HGNEASYLGTSSR
-104 LKRFLGTLTETYSLR
+104 LKRFLGTVTETYSLR

-161 QPKPKTGDGRFIG
+161 QPKKKTGDGRFVG

-180 QGYNVVR
+180 KGYNIVR
-187 LNGTYSNKGNGKYY
+187 LNGTYSNNGNGKYY

-208 LNLQPGLWL
+208 LNLQPGVWL
-217 PSYVYSEE
+217 PAYVYSEE
-225 SDMHYGIGRATSFKA
+225 SDMHYGVGRATSFKA

-246 YNLKHAS
+246 YNLKHAA
-253 HQSELTQLTVDS
+253 HESELTQLTVDS

-272 AAAQDATPVQSQ
+272 AAAQDATPVQSE
-284 RLWEQQAEGNVVE
+284 RLWEQQAENNVVE

-323 VTNNINLTWP
+323 VTNNINLPWP

-370 TVLSHELGHI
+370 MVLSHELGHI
-380 VLGHQTDTKFAFV
+380 VLGHQTDTKFAFL

-406 LGFAHNLND
+406 LGFAHNAAD
-415 EASADKKAL
+415 EAAADKKAM

-432 KAKLASAGLFLK
+432 TSKLASAGLFLK
-444 ALQERSVVLS
+444 ALQARSAVLA
-454 ALLTPHLGNPLASR
+454 ALLTPHLGNPLATR
-468 DRVLRMPDLM
+468 DRILRMPDLM
-478 SSAPALEMSKLDQ
+478 TSAPALEMGKLDQ
-491 VPALPLGG
+491 VPALALGG

-534 FPHLARESAVG
+534 FPHLARQAEVGEVKSAPQTPV
-545 AANLPP
+545 
-551 PSPAQPGARAA
+551 QPGSATA
-562 AGPQQP
+562 
-568 DTTPPPSGASPQ
+568 ASPV
-580 PAGATPQAPA
+580 
-590 TNPQP
+590 NPQP

>member
-1 MRFAKWIMAAA
+1 MNTMRLTKWILAVV
-12 LACCCGAFA
+12 LACCCGVFS
-21 QDQPQAAAPAAPV
+21 QESPQAVAAPV

-40 DHVVASEQKLV
+40 DRVVASEQTLV
-51 MYLDSY
+51 KNLDRY

-70 DPELG
+70 DPQLG

-91 HASEASYLGSSSR
+91 HGNEASYLGTSSR

-142 FRYVRREFLGDL
+142 FHYVRREFLGDL

-161 QPKPKTGDGRFIG
+161 QPKKKTGDGRFVG

-180 QGYNVVR
+180 QAYNIVR
-187 LNGTYSNKGNGKYY
+187 LNGTYSNNGNGKYY

-208 LNLQPGLWL
+208 LNLQPGVWL
-217 PSYVYSEE
+217 PAYVYSEE
-225 SDMHYGIGRATSFKA
+225 SDMHYGVGRATSFKA

-253 HQSELTQLTVDS
+253 HESELTQLTVDS

-272 AAAQDATPVQSQ
+272 AAAQDATPVQSE
-284 RLWEQQAEGNVVE
+284 RLWEQQAENNVVE

-312 TVLETVVNNLV
+312 TVLETVINNLV
-323 VTNNINLTWP
+323 VTNNINLPWP
-333 VHCRVMLTEPLETF
+333 VRCRVMLTEPLETF
-347 HVGHTIVISRGLLDV
+347 HVGHTIVISRGLLDA

-370 TVLSHELGHI
+370 MVLSHELGHI
-380 VLGHQTDTKFAFV
+380 VLGHQTDTKFAFL

-406 LGFAHNLND
+406 LGFAHNAAD
-415 EASADKKAL
+415 EAAADKKAM
-424 ELLQNSPY
+424 ELLQSSPY
-432 KAKLASAGLFLK
+432 KSKLASAGLFLK
-444 ALQERSVVLS
+444 ALQARSAVLP
-454 ALLTPHLGNPLASR
+454 ALLTPHLGNPLAAR
-468 DRVLRMPDLM
+468 DRILRMPELM
-478 SSAPALEMSKLDQ
+478 TSAPALEMGKLDQ
-491 VPALPLGG
+491 VPALALGG

-514 SPSVPLASA
+514 SPSVPLASV

-534 FPHLARESAVG
+534 FPHLARQAEVGEVKSAPQTPVQPDG
-545 AANLPP
+545 TTPAAPVN
-551 PSPAQPGARAA
+551 
-562 AGPQQP
+562 PQQ
-568 DTTPPPSGASPQ
+568 
-580 PAGATPQAPA
+580 
-590 TNPQP
+590 

>member
-1 MRFAKWIMAAA
+1 MRAAKWIMAAV
-12 LACCCGAFA
+12 LACSCTVFA
-21 QDQPQAAAPAAPV
+21 QDKPEAPTL

-40 DHVVASEQKLV
+40 DQIVAREQALV
-51 MYLDSY
+51 KNLDSY

-70 DPELG
+70 DPDLG
-75 MVPAGD
+75 MVPVAD

-91 HASEASYLGSSSR
+91 HGNESSYLGTSSR

-132 RDEFDRQHYD
+132 RDEFDREHYD
-142 FRYVRREFLGDL
+142 FHYVRREFLGDL

-161 QPKPKTGDGRFIG
+161 QPKKKTGDGRFLG

-180 QGYNVVR
+180 QGYNIVR
-187 LNGTYSNKGNGKYY
+187 LNGTYSNNGNGKYY

-217 PSYVYSEE
+217 PAYVYSEE

-246 YNLKHAS
+246 YNLKHAA
-253 HQSELTQLTVDS
+253 HESELTQLTVDS

-284 RLWEQQAEGNVVE
+284 RLWEQQAESNVVE
-297 RLQQAGLLAPRGEVD
+297 RLQQAGLLAPRGQVD

-323 VTNNINLTWP
+323 VTNNINLPWP
-333 VHCRVMLTEPLETF
+333 VHCRVMLTAPLETF

-362 LPDEASLA
+362 LPDEVSLA
-370 TVLSHELGHI
+370 MVLSHELGHI

-393 DRMLFS
+393 DRMLYS

-406 LGFAHNLND
+406 LGFAHNSN
-415 EASADKKAL
+415 EEQAADKKAMD
-424 ELLQNSPY
+424 LLKNSPY
-432 KAKLASAGLFLK
+432 KDKLPAAGLFLK
-444 ALQERSVVLS
+444 ALQARSAELP
-454 ALLTPHLGNPLASR
+454 ALLTPHLGNPLATKER
-468 DRVLRMPDLM
+468 ILRMPDLM
-478 SSAPALEMSKLDQ
+478 TAAPNLEMSKLDQ

-514 SPSVPLASA
+514 SPSVALASA

-534 FPHLARESAVG
+534 FPHLARAAEAGAV
-545 AANLPP
+545 AAIPQAPVPP
-551 PSPAQPGARAA
+551 APQPPAQQAPQASVQPASTPAQPPSAA
-562 AGPQQP
+562 
-568 DTTPPPSGASPQ
+568 PSAPQ
-580 PAGATPQAPA
+580 P
-590 TNPQP
+590 

>member
-1 MRFAKWIMAAA
+1 MRLTKWILAVV
-12 LACCCGAFA
+12 LACCCGVFS
-21 QDQPQAAAPAAPV
+21 QENPQAVAAPV

-40 DHVVASEQKLV
+40 DRVVASEQTLV
-51 MYLDSY
+51 KNLDSY

-70 DPELG
+70 DPQLG

-91 HASEASYLGSSSR
+91 HGNEASYLGTSSR

-142 FRYVRREFLGDL
+142 FHYVRREFLGDL

-161 QPKPKTGDGRFIG
+161 QPKKKTGDGRFVG

-180 QGYNVVR
+180 QAYNIVR
-187 LNGTYSNKGNGKYY
+187 LNGTYSNNGNGKYY

-208 LNLQPGLWL
+208 LNLQPGVWL
-217 PSYVYSEE
+217 PAYVYSEE
-225 SDMHYGIGRATSFKA
+225 SDMHYGVGRATSFKA

-253 HQSELTQLTVDS
+253 HESELTQLTVDS

-272 AAAQDATPVQSQ
+272 AAAQDATPVQSE
-284 RLWEQQAEGNVVE
+284 RLWEQQAENNVVE

-312 TVLETVVNNLV
+312 TVLETVINNLV
-323 VTNNINLTWP
+323 VTNNINLPWP
-333 VHCRVMLTEPLETF
+333 VRCRVMLTEPLETF
-347 HVGHTIVISRGLLDV
+347 HVGHTIVISRGLLDA

-370 TVLSHELGHI
+370 MVLSHELGHI
-380 VLGHQTDTKFAFV
+380 VLGHQTDTKFAFL

-406 LGFAHNLND
+406 LGFAHNAAD
-415 EASADKKAL
+415 EAAADKKAM
-424 ELLQNSPY
+424 ELLQSSPY
-432 KAKLASAGLFLK
+432 KSKLASAGLFLK
-444 ALQERSVVLS
+444 ALQARSAVLP
-454 ALLTPHLGNPLASR
+454 ALLTPHLGNPLAAR
-468 DRVLRMPDLM
+468 DRILRMPELM
-478 SSAPALEMSKLDQ
+478 TSAPALEMGKLDQ
-491 VPALPLGG
+491 VPALALGG

-514 SPSVPLASA
+514 SPSVPLASV

-534 FPHLARESAVG
+534 FPHLARQAEVGEVKSAPQTPVQPDG
-545 AANLPP
+545 TTPAAPVN
-551 PSPAQPGARAA
+551 
-562 AGPQQP
+562 PQQ
-568 DTTPPPSGASPQ
+568 
-580 PAGATPQAPA
+580 
-590 TNPQP
+590 

>member
-1 MRFAKWIMAAA
+1 MNTMRLTKWILAVV
-12 LACCCGAFA
+12 LACCCGVFS
-21 QDQPQAAAPAAPV
+21 QENPQAVAAPV

-40 DHVVASEQKLV
+40 DRVVASEQTLV
-51 MYLDSY
+51 KNLDSY

-70 DPELG
+70 DPQQG

-91 HASEASYLGSSSR
+91 HGNEASYLGTSSR

-142 FRYVRREFLGDL
+142 FHYVRREFLGDL

-161 QPKPKTGDGRFIG
+161 QPKKKTGDGRFVG

-180 QGYNVVR
+180 QAYNIVR
-187 LNGTYSNKGNGKYY
+187 LNGTYSNNGNGKYY

-208 LNLQPGLWL
+208 LNLQPGVWL
-217 PSYVYSEE
+217 PAYVYSEE
-225 SDMHYGIGRATSFKA
+225 SDMHYGVGRATSFKA

-253 HQSELTQLTVDS
+253 HESELTQLTVDS

-272 AAAQDATPVQSQ
+272 AAAQDATPVQSE
-284 RLWEQQAEGNVVE
+284 RLWEQQAENNVVE

-312 TVLETVVNNLV
+312 TVLETVINNLV
-323 VTNNINLTWP
+323 VTNNINLPWP
-333 VHCRVMLTEPLETF
+333 VRCRVMLTEPLETF
-347 HVGHTIVISRGLLDV
+347 HVGHTIVISRGLLDA

-370 TVLSHELGHI
+370 MVLSHELGHI
-380 VLGHQTDTKFAFV
+380 VLGHQTDTKFAFL

-406 LGFAHNLND
+406 LGFAHNAAD
-415 EASADKKAL
+415 EAAADKKAM
-424 ELLQNSPY
+424 ELLQSSPY
-432 KAKLASAGLFLK
+432 KSKLASAGLFLK
-444 ALQERSVVLS
+444 ALQARSAVLP
-454 ALLTPHLGNPLASR
+454 ALLTPHLGNPLAAR
-468 DRVLRMPDLM
+468 DRILRMPELM
-478 SSAPALEMSKLDQ
+478 TSAPALEMGKLDQ
-491 VPALPLGG
+491 VPALALGG

-514 SPSVPLASA
+514 SPSVPLASV

-534 FPHLARESAVG
+534 FPHLARQAEVGEVKSAPQTPVQPDG
-545 AANLPP
+545 TTPAAPVN
-551 PSPAQPGARAA
+551 
-562 AGPQQP
+562 PQQ
-568 DTTPPPSGASPQ
+568 
-580 PAGATPQAPA
+580 
-590 TNPQP
+590 

>member
-1 MRFAKWIMAAA
+1 MNTMRLTKWILAVV
-12 LACCCGAFA
+12 LACCCGVFS
-21 QDQPQAAAPAAPV
+21 QENPQAVAAPV

-40 DHVVASEQKLV
+40 DRVVASEQTLV
-51 MYLDSY
+51 KNLDSY

-70 DPELG
+70 DPQLG

-91 HASEASYLGSSSR
+91 HGNEASYLGTSSR

-142 FRYVRREFLGDL
+142 FHYVRREFLGDL

-161 QPKPKTGDGRFIG
+161 QPKKKTGDGRFVG

-180 QGYNVVR
+180 QAYNIVR
-187 LNGTYSNKGNGKYY
+187 LNGTYSNNGNGKYY

-208 LNLQPGLWL
+208 LNLQPGVWL
-217 PSYVYSEE
+217 PAYVYSEE
-225 SDMHYGIGRATSFKA
+225 SDMHYGVGRATSFKA

-253 HQSELTQLTVDS
+253 HESELTQLTVDS

-272 AAAQDATPVQSQ
+272 AAAQDATPVQSE
-284 RLWEQQAEGNVVE
+284 RLWEQQAENNVVE

-312 TVLETVVNNLV
+312 TVLETVINNLV
-323 VTNNINLTWP
+323 VTNNINLPWP
-333 VHCRVMLTEPLETF
+333 VRCRVMLTEPLETF
-347 HVGHTIVISRGLLDV
+347 HVGHTIVISRGLLDA

-370 TVLSHELGHI
+370 MVLSHELGHI
-380 VLGHQTDTKFAFV
+380 VLGHQTDTKFAFL

-406 LGFAHNLND
+406 LGFAHNAAD
-415 EASADKKAL
+415 EAAADKKAM
-424 ELLQNSPY
+424 ELLQSSPY
-432 KAKLASAGLFLK
+432 KSKLASAGLFLK
-444 ALQERSVVLS
+444 ALQARSAVLP
-454 ALLTPHLGNPLASR
+454 ALLTPHLGNPLAAR
-468 DRVLRMPDLM
+468 DRILRMPELM
-478 SSAPALEMSKLDQ
+478 ISAPALEMGKLDQ
-491 VPALPLGG
+491 VPALALGG

-514 SPSVPLASA
+514 SPSVPLASV

-534 FPHLARESAVG
+534 FPHLARQAEVGEVKSAPQTPVQPDG
-545 AANLPP
+545 TTPAAPVN
-551 PSPAQPGARAA
+551 
-562 AGPQQP
+562 PQQ
-568 DTTPPPSGASPQ
+568 
-580 PAGATPQAPA
+580 
-590 TNPQP
+590 

>member
-1 MRFAKWIMAAA
+1 MRRTKWILAAV
-12 LACCCGAFA
+12 LACGCGLFS
-21 QDQPQAAAPAAPV
+21 QETPPVVSAPV

-40 DHVVASEQKLV
+40 DRVVASEQTLV
-51 MYLDSY
+51 KNLDSY

-70 DPELG
+70 DPQLG

-91 HASEASYLGSSSR
+91 HGNEASYLGTSSR

-161 QPKPKTGDGRFIG
+161 QPKKKTGDGRFIG

-180 QGYNVVR
+180 QSYNIVR
-187 LNGTYSNKGNGKYY
+187 LNGTYSNNGNGKYY

-217 PSYVYSEE
+217 PAYVYSEE
-225 SDMHYGIGRATSFKA
+225 TDMHYGVGRATSFKA

-246 YNLKHAS
+246 YNLKHAA
-253 HQSELTQLTVDS
+253 HESELTQLTVDS

-272 AAAQDATPVQSQ
+272 AAAQDATPVQSE
-284 RLWEQQAEGNVVE
+284 RLWEQQAENNVVE

-312 TVLETVVNNLV
+312 TVLETVINNLV
-323 VTNNINLTWP
+323 VTSNVNLTWP

-370 TVLSHELGHI
+370 MVLSHELGHI

-406 LGFAHNLND
+406 LGFAQNAAD
-415 EASADKKAL
+415 EAAADKKAM

-432 KAKLASAGLFLK
+432 KSKLASAGLFLK
-444 ALQERSVVLS
+444 ALQARSVVLP
-454 ALLTPHLGNPLASR
+454 ALLTPHLGNPLATR
-468 DRVLRMPDLM
+468 ERILRMPELM
-478 SSAPALEMSKLDQ
+478 TSAPALEMSKLDQ

-499 RVKVDPWSDQ
+499 RIKVDPWSDQ

-523 REKMIFEVTPV
+523 REKMVFEVTPV
-534 FPHLARESAVG
+534 FPHLARQAEVGEAKSAPQTPV
-545 AANLPP
+545 
-551 PSPAQPGARAA
+551 QPGSA
-562 AGPQQP
+562 
-568 DTTPPPSGASPQ
+568 
-580 PAGATPQAPA
+580 APA
-590 TNPQP
+590 APVNPQP

>member
-1 MRFAKWIMAAA
+1 MRLTKWILAVV
-12 LACCCGAFA
+12 LACCCGVFS
-21 QDQPQAAAPAAPV
+21 QENPQAVAAPV

-40 DHVVASEQKLV
+40 DRVVASEQTLV
-51 MYLDSY
+51 KNLDSY

-70 DPELG
+70 DPQLG

-91 HASEASYLGSSSR
+91 HGNEASYLGTSSR

-142 FRYVRREFLGDL
+142 FHYVRREFLGDL

-161 QPKPKTGDGRFIG
+161 QPKKKTGDGRFVG

-180 QGYNVVR
+180 QAYNIVR
-187 LNGTYSNKGNGKYY
+187 LNGTYSNNGNGKYY

-208 LNLQPGLWL
+208 LNLQPGVWL
-217 PSYVYSEE
+217 PAYVYSEE
-225 SDMHYGIGRATSFKA
+225 SDMHYGVGRATSFKA

-253 HQSELTQLTVDS
+253 HESELTQLTVDS

-272 AAAQDATPVQSQ
+272 AAAQDATPVQSE
-284 RLWEQQAEGNVVE
+284 RLWEQQAENNVVE

-312 TVLETVVNNLV
+312 TVLETVINNLV
-323 VTNNINLTWP
+323 VTNNINLPWP
-333 VHCRVMLTEPLETF
+333 VRCRVMLTEPLETF
-347 HVGHTIVISRGLLDV
+347 HVGHTIVISRGLLDA

-370 TVLSHELGHI
+370 MVLSHELGHI
-380 VLGHQTDTKFAFV
+380 VLGHQTDTKFAFL

-406 LGFAHNLND
+406 LGFAHNAAD
-415 EASADKKAL
+415 EAAADKKAM
-424 ELLQNSPY
+424 ELLQSSPY
-432 KAKLASAGLFLK
+432 KSKLASAGLFLK
-444 ALQERSVVLS
+444 ALQARSAVLP
-454 ALLTPHLGNPLASR
+454 ALLTPHLGNPLAAR
-468 DRVLRMPDLM
+468 DRILRMPELM
-478 SSAPALEMSKLDQ
+478 ISAPALEMGKLDQ
-491 VPALPLGG
+491 VPALALGG

-514 SPSVPLASA
+514 SPSVPLASV

-534 FPHLARESAVG
+534 FPHLARQAEVGEVKSAPQTPVQPDG
-545 AANLPP
+545 TTPAAPVN
-551 PSPAQPGARAA
+551 
-562 AGPQQP
+562 PQQ
-568 DTTPPPSGASPQ
+568 
-580 PAGATPQAPA
+580 
-590 TNPQP
+590 

>member
-1 MRFAKWIMAAA
+1 MRLTKWILAVV
-12 LACCCGAFA
+12 LACCCGVFS
-21 QDQPQAAAPAAPV
+21 QEKPQAVAAPV

-40 DHVVASEQKLV
+40 DRVVASEQTLV
-51 MYLDSY
+51 KNLDSY

-70 DPELG
+70 DPQLG

-91 HASEASYLGSSSR
+91 HGNEASYLGTSSR

-142 FRYVRREFLGDL
+142 FHYVRREFLGDL

-161 QPKPKTGDGRFIG
+161 QPKKKTGDGRFVG

-180 QGYNVVR
+180 QAYNIVR
-187 LNGTYSNKGNGKYY
+187 LNGTYSNNGNGKYY

-208 LNLQPGLWL
+208 LNLQPGVWL
-217 PSYVYSEE
+217 PAYVYSEE
-225 SDMHYGIGRATSFKA
+225 SDMHYGVGRATSFKA

-253 HQSELTQLTVDS
+253 HESELTQLTVDS

-272 AAAQDATPVQSQ
+272 AAAQDATPVQSE
-284 RLWEQQAEGNVVE
+284 RLWEQQAENNVVE

-312 TVLETVVNNLV
+312 TVLETVINNLV
-323 VTNNINLTWP
+323 VTNNINLPWP
-333 VHCRVMLTEPLETF
+333 VRCRVMLTEPLETF
-347 HVGHTIVISRGLLDV
+347 HVGHTIVISRGLLDA

-370 TVLSHELGHI
+370 MVLSHELGHI
-380 VLGHQTDTKFAFV
+380 VLGHQTDTKFAFL

-406 LGFAHNLND
+406 LGFAHNAAD
-415 EASADKKAL
+415 EAAADKKAM
-424 ELLQNSPY
+424 ELLQSSPY
-432 KAKLASAGLFLK
+432 KSKLASAGLFLK
-444 ALQERSVVLS
+444 ALQARSAVLP
-454 ALLTPHLGNPLASR
+454 ALLTPHLGNPLAAR
-468 DRVLRMPDLM
+468 DRILRMPELM
-478 SSAPALEMSKLDQ
+478 ISAPALEMGKLDQ
-491 VPALPLGG
+491 VPALALGG

-514 SPSVPLASA
+514 SPSVPLASV

-534 FPHLARESAVG
+534 FPHLARQAEVGEVKSAPQTPVQPDG
-545 AANLPP
+545 TTPAAPVN
-551 PSPAQPGARAA
+551 
-562 AGPQQP
+562 PQQ
-568 DTTPPPSGASPQ
+568 
-580 PAGATPQAPA
+580 
-590 TNPQP
+590 

>member
-1 MRFAKWIMAAA
+1 MRVAKWILAAV
-12 LACCCGAFA
+12 LACCCGVFS
-21 QDQPQAAAPAAPV
+21 QEKPLTVAAPV

-40 DHVVASEQKLV
+40 DRVVASEQNLV
-51 MYLDSY
+51 KTLDAY

-70 DPELG
+70 DPQLG
-75 MVPAGD
+75 MAPAGD

-91 HASEASYLGSSSR
+91 HGNEASYLGTSSR
-104 LKRFLGTLTETYSLR
+104 LKRFLGTVTETYSLR

-161 QPKPKTGDGRFIG
+161 QPKKKTGDGRFVG

-180 QGYNVVR
+180 KGYNIVR
-187 LNGTYSNKGNGKYY
+187 LNGTYSNNGNGKYY

-208 LNLQPGLWL
+208 LNLQPGVWL
-217 PSYVYSEE
+217 PAYVYSEE
-225 SDMHYGIGRATSFKA
+225 SDMHYGVGRATSFKA

-246 YNLKHAS
+246 YNLKHAA
-253 HQSELTQLTVDS
+253 HESELTQLTVDS

-272 AAAQDATPVQSQ
+272 AAAQDATPVQSE
-284 RLWEQQAEGNVVE
+284 RLWEQQAENNVVE

-323 VTNNINLTWP
+323 VTNNINLPWP

-370 TVLSHELGHI
+370 MVLSHELGHI
-380 VLGHQTDTKFAFV
+380 VLGHQTDTKFAFL

-406 LGFAHNLND
+406 LGFAHNAAD
-415 EASADKKAL
+415 EAAADKKAM

-432 KAKLASAGLFLK
+432 TSKLASAGLFLK
-444 ALQERSVVLS
+444 ALQARSAVLA
-454 ALLTPHLGNPLASR
+454 ALLTPHLGNPLATR
-468 DRVLRMPDLM
+468 DRILRMPDLM
-478 SSAPALEMSKLDQ
+478 TSAPALEMGKLDQ
-491 VPALPLGG
+491 VPALALGG

-534 FPHLARESAVG
+534 FPHLARQAEVGEVKSAPQTPV
-545 AANLPP
+545 
-551 PSPAQPGARAA
+551 QPGSATAA
-562 AGPQQP
+562 APV
-568 DTTPPPSGASPQ
+568 
-580 PAGATPQAPA
+580 
-590 TNPQP
+590 NPQP

>member
-1 MRFAKWIMAAA
+1 MRLTKWILAVV
-12 LACCCGAFA
+12 LACCCGVFS
-21 QDQPQAAAPAAPV
+21 QENPQAVAAPV

-40 DHVVASEQKLV
+40 DRVVASEQTLV
-51 MYLDSY
+51 KNLDSY

-70 DPELG
+70 DPQLG

-91 HASEASYLGSSSR
+91 HGNEASYLGTSSR

-142 FRYVRREFLGDL
+142 FHYVRREFLGDL

-161 QPKPKTGDGRFIG
+161 QPKKKTGDGRFVG

-180 QGYNVVR
+180 QAYNIVR
-187 LNGTYSNKGNGKYY
+187 LNGTYSNNGNGKYY

-208 LNLQPGLWL
+208 LNLQPGVWL
-217 PSYVYSEE
+217 PAYVYSEE
-225 SDMHYGIGRATSFKA
+225 SDMHYGVGRATSFKA

-253 HQSELTQLTVDS
+253 HESELTQLTVDS

-272 AAAQDATPVQSQ
+272 AAAQDATPVQSE
-284 RLWEQQAEGNVVE
+284 RLWEQQAENNVVE

-312 TVLETVVNNLV
+312 TVLETVINNLV
-323 VTNNINLTWP
+323 VTNNINLPWP
-333 VHCRVMLTEPLETF
+333 VRCRVMLTEPLETF

-370 TVLSHELGHI
+370 MVLSHELGHI
-380 VLGHQTDTKFAFV
+380 VLGHQTDTKFAFL

-406 LGFAHNLND
+406 LGFAHNAAD
-415 EASADKKAL
+415 EAAADKKAI
-424 ELLQNSPY
+424 ELLQSSPY
-432 KAKLASAGLFLK
+432 KSKLASAGLFLK
-444 ALQERSVVLS
+444 ALQARSAVLP
-454 ALLTPHLGNPLASR
+454 ALLTPHLGNPLAAR
-468 DRVLRMPDLM
+468 DRILRMPELM
-478 SSAPALEMSKLDQ
+478 TSAPALEMGKLDQ
-491 VPALPLGG
+491 VPALALGG

-514 SPSVPLASA
+514 SPSVPLASV

-534 FPHLARESAVG
+534 FPHLARQAEVGEVKSAPQTPVQPDG
-545 AANLPP
+545 TTPAAPVN
-551 PSPAQPGARAA
+551 
-562 AGPQQP
+562 PQQ
-568 DTTPPPSGASPQ
+568 
-580 PAGATPQAPA
+580 
-590 TNPQP
+590 

>member
-1 MRFAKWIMAAA
+1 MRVANWIMAGL
-12 LACCCGAFA
+12 LAFSCAVLA
-21 QDQPQAAAPAAPV
+21 QDQPQAAAPSL

-40 DHVVASEQKLV
+40 DQVVAREQALV
-51 MYLDSY
+51 KNLDNY

-70 DPELG
+70 DPNLG
-75 MVPAGD
+75 MVPVAD

-91 HASEASYLGSSSR
+91 HGNESSYLGTTSR

-142 FRYVRREFLGDL
+142 FHYVRREFLGDL

-161 QPKPKTGDGRFIG
+161 QPKKKTGDGRFLG
-174 RIWVED
+174 RIWVEE
-180 QGYNVVR
+180 QGYNIVR
-187 LNGTYSNKGNGKYY
+187 LNGTYSNNGNGKYY

-208 LNLQPGLWL
+208 LNLQPGIWL
-217 PSYVYSEE
+217 PAYVYSEE
-225 SDMHYGIGRATSFKA
+225 SDMHYGMGRATSFKA

-246 YNLKHAS
+246 YNLKHAT
-253 HQSELTQLTVDS
+253 HESELTQLTVDS

-284 RLWEQQAEGNVVE
+284 RLWEQQAETNVVE
-297 RLQQAGLLAPRGEVD
+297 RLQHAGLLAPRGQVD
-312 TVLETVVNNLV
+312 TVLETVVNNLE
-323 VTNNINLTWP
+323 VTNNINLPWP

-370 TVLSHELGHI
+370 MVLSHELGHI

-393 DRMLFS
+393 DRMLYS

-406 LGFAHNLND
+406 LGFAHNSNEEL
-415 EASADKKAL
+415 AADKKAM
-424 ELLQNSPY
+424 ELLQNSHY
-432 KAKLASAGLFLK
+432 KAKLASAGLFLR
-444 ALQERSVVLS
+444 ALQARSAELP
-454 ALLTPHLGNPLASR
+454 ALLTPHLGNPLANKER
-468 DRVLRMPDLM
+468 ILRLPDLIN
-478 SSAPALEMSKLDQ
+478 SAPTLEMTKLDQ

-499 RVKVDPWSDQ
+499 RIKVDPWSDQ

-514 SPSVPLASA
+514 SPSVALASA

-534 FPHLARESAVG
+534 FPHLARLGEAG
-545 AANLPP
+545 TTAAALPQP
-551 PSPAQPGARAA
+551 PAQPAA
-562 AGPQQP
+562 A
-568 DTTPPPSGASPQ
+568 SSAQ
-580 PAGATPQAPA
+580 PAATLPAQPVASVPAQSVANAPATPQP
-590 TNPQP
+590 

>member
-1 MRFAKWIMAAA
+1 MMAAV
-12 LACCCGAFA
+12 LACCCGALA
-21 QDQPQAAAPAAPV
+21 QEKPPAAAPV

-40 DHVVASEQKLV
+40 DHVVASEQKLI

-91 HASEASYLGSSSR
+91 HAAEASYLGTPSR
-104 LKRFLGTLTETYSLR
+104 LKRFLGTLTSTYSLR

-161 QPKPKTGDGRFIG
+161 QPKPKTGDGRFVG

-180 QGYNVVR
+180 QGYNIVR
-187 LNGTYSNKGNGKYY
+187 LNGTYSNNGNGKYY

-208 LNLQPGLWL
+208 LNLQPNLWL
-217 PSYVYSEE
+217 PAYVYSEE
-225 SDMHYGIGRATSFKA
+225 SDMRYGIGRATSFKA

-246 YNLKHAS
+246 YNLKHGA

-272 AAAQDATPVQSQ
+272 AAAQDATPVQSE
-284 RLWEQQAEGNVVE
+284 RLWEQQAENNVVE
-297 RLQQAGLLAPRGEVD
+297 RLQQAGLLAPRGDVD

-323 VTNNINLTWP
+323 VTNNISLPWP
-333 VHCRVMLTEPLETF
+333 VHCRVLLTEPLETF

-370 TVLSHELGHI
+370 MALSHELGHI

-406 LGFAHNLND
+406 LGFAHNPAE
-415 EASADKKAL
+415 EAAADKKAM

-432 KAKLASAGLFLK
+432 KDKLASAGLFLK
-444 ALQERSVVLS
+444 ALQARSAVLP
-454 ALLTPHLGNPLASR
+454 ALLTPHLGNPLAVR
-468 DRVLRMPDLM
+468 DRILRMPELM
-478 SSAPALEMSKLDQ
+478 NSAPPLEMSKLDQ
-491 VPALPLGG
+491 IPALPLGG
-499 RVKVDPWSDQ
+499 RIKVDPWSDE

-514 SPSVPLASA
+514 SPTVPLASA

-534 FPHLARESAVG
+534 FPHLAREAEAGQTKSA
-545 AANLPP
+545 AQQ
-551 PSPAQPGARAA
+551 PAQPGTPTPAA
-562 AGPQQP
+562 ASNPPQ
-568 DTTPPPSGASPQ
+568 
-580 PAGATPQAPA
+580 
-590 TNPQP
+590 

>member
-1 MRFAKWIMAAA
+1 MWSLSWRIERMNMRIAKWIVAAV
-12 LACCCGAFA
+12 LACCCGVVA
-21 QDQPQAAAPAAPV
+21 QENPQGAV
-34 TMDQVV
+34 SMDQVV
-40 DHVVASEQKLV
+40 DQIVAREQALV
-51 MYLDSY
+51 KNLDSY

-70 DPELG
+70 DAELG
-75 MVPAGD
+75 MTPVGD

-91 HASEASYLGSSSR
+91 HGNESSYLGTTSR
-104 LKRFLGTLTETYSLR
+104 LKRFLGTLSQTYSLR

-132 RDEFDRQHYD
+132 RDEFDRQHYE
-142 FRYVRREFLGDL
+142 FHYVRREFLGDL
-154 RCLVFDV
+154 RCLVLDV
-161 QPKPKTGDGRFIG
+161 QPKKKTGDGRFLG
-174 RIWVED
+174 RIWVEE
-180 QGYNVVR
+180 QGYNIVR
-187 LNGTYSNKGNGKYY
+187 LNGTYSTNGNGKYY

-217 PSYVYSEE
+217 PAYVYSEE

-246 YNLKHAS
+246 YDLKHAA
-253 HQSELTQLTVDS
+253 HESELTQMTVDS
-265 PDVQDQS
+265 PEVQDQS

-284 RLWEQQAEGNVVE
+284 RLWEQQAESNVVE

-312 TVLETVVNNLV
+312 TVLETVINNLV
-323 VTNNINLTWP
+323 VTNNINLPWP

-362 LPDEASLA
+362 LPDEVSLA
-370 TVLSHELGHI
+370 MVLSHELGHI

-406 LGFAHNLND
+406 LGFAHN
-415 EASADKKAL
+415 ASEEQAADKKAL

-432 KAKLASAGLFLK
+432 KSKLASAGLFLK
-444 ALQERSVVLS
+444 ALQARSAELP
-454 ALLTPHLGNPLASR
+454 ALLTPHLGNPLATR
-468 DRVLRMPDLM
+468 ERVLRMPELM
-478 SSAPALEMSKLDQ
+478 NSAPSLEMSKLDQ

-499 RVKVDPWSDQ
+499 RIKVDPWSDQ
-509 AELVK
+509 AGLVK
-514 SPSVPLASA
+514 SPSVALASA

-534 FPHLARESAVG
+534 FPHLARAADAGTTPSAPPAQAVG
-545 AANLPP
+545 AA
-551 PSPAQPGARAA
+551 AA
-562 AGPQQP
+562 ANPQQ
-568 DTTPPPSGASPQ
+568 
-580 PAGATPQAPA
+580 
-590 TNPQP
+590 

>member
-1 MRFAKWIMAAA
+1 MRLTKWILAVV
-12 LACCCGAFA
+12 LACCCGVFS
-21 QDQPQAAAPAAPV
+21 QENPQAVAAPV

-40 DHVVASEQKLV
+40 DRVVASEQTLV
-51 MYLDSY
+51 KNLDSY

-70 DPELG
+70 DPQQG

-91 HASEASYLGSSSR
+91 HGNEASYLGTSSR

-142 FRYVRREFLGDL
+142 FHYVRREFLGDL

-161 QPKPKTGDGRFIG
+161 QPKKKTGDGRFVG

-180 QGYNVVR
+180 QAYNIVR
-187 LNGTYSNKGNGKYY
+187 LNGTYSNNGNGKYY

-208 LNLQPGLWL
+208 LNLQPGVWL
-217 PSYVYSEE
+217 PAYVYSEE
-225 SDMHYGIGRATSFKA
+225 SDMHYGVGRATSFKA

-253 HQSELTQLTVDS
+253 HESELTQLTVDS

-272 AAAQDATPVQSQ
+272 AAAQDATPVQSE
-284 RLWEQQAEGNVVE
+284 RLWEQQAENNVVE

-312 TVLETVVNNLV
+312 TVLETVINNLV
-323 VTNNINLTWP
+323 VTNNINLPWP
-333 VHCRVMLTEPLETF
+333 VRCRVMLTEPLETF
-347 HVGHTIVISRGLLDV
+347 HVGHTIVISRGLLDA

-370 TVLSHELGHI
+370 MVLSHELGHI
-380 VLGHQTDTKFAFV
+380 VLGHQTDTKFAFL

-406 LGFAHNLND
+406 LGFAHNAAD
-415 EASADKKAL
+415 EAAADKKAM
-424 ELLQNSPY
+424 ELLQSSPY
-432 KAKLASAGLFLK
+432 KSKLASAGLFLK
-444 ALQERSVVLS
+444 ALQARSAVLP
-454 ALLTPHLGNPLASR
+454 ALLTPHLGNPLAAR
-468 DRVLRMPDLM
+468 DRILRMPELM
-478 SSAPALEMSKLDQ
+478 TSAPALEMGKLDQ
-491 VPALPLGG
+491 VPALALGG

-514 SPSVPLASA
+514 SPSVPLASV

-534 FPHLARESAVG
+534 FPHLARQAEVGEVKSAPQTPVQPDG
-545 AANLPP
+545 TTPAAPVN
-551 PSPAQPGARAA
+551 
-562 AGPQQP
+562 PQQ
-568 DTTPPPSGASPQ
+568 
-580 PAGATPQAPA
+580 
-590 TNPQP
+590 